1 MNEWICLVIVNVL
14 WKTLDNH
21 KEHNRSCVE
30 NRGKHWQLVV
40 VENNQELH
48 WVWCWESQRQW
59 VSNTEEVNGEEDGP
73 GMKRKLVG
81 AYLQRIEAEAG
92 QVCRM
97 AEGQAGEAKSSL
109 LLMASQGNSKMLHST
124 MGYFINPRNVRKCP
138 SHCFIVNMTM
148 LDFLRQRNTSK
159 IIRYTP
165 WNWFFPKF
173 VTICLK

>member
-1 MNEWICLVIVNVL
+1 MVL
-14 WKTLDNH
+14 
-21 KEHNRSCVE
+21 RV
-30 NRGKHWQLVV
+30 
-40 VENNQELH
+40 
-48 WVWCWESQRQW
+48 
-59 VSNTEEVNGEEDGP
+59 TEAMGQQHRRKEVNGEEDGP

-159 IIRYTP
+159 IIQYTP
-165 WNWFFPKF
+165 LN
-173 VTICLK
+173 